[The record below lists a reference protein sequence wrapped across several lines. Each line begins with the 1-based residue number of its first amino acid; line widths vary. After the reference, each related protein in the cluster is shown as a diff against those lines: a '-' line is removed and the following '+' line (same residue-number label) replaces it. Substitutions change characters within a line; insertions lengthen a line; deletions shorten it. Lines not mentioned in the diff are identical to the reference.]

1 MAGSRHRSLR
11 TDEAI
16 DETDEEE
23 DDDGGGGDDLLLL
36 LAEEHMMIDDDS
48 LVYLLVNP
56 SKDQMARFDF
66 FFKFSIG
73 RDTGFQQMK
82 SPP

>member
-23 DDDGGGGDDLLLL
+23 DDGGGGGDDLLL
-36 LAEEHMMIDDDS
+36 AEEHMMTDD
-48 LVYLLVNP
+48 L
-56 SKDQMARFDF
+56 FDF
-66 FFKFSIG
+66 LSIRILLDLLLLSSIPTKNDPISFLFKLQIN
-73 RDTGFQQMK
+73 RTE
-82 SPP
+82 